1 MFTSKLTMNKKTL
14 LNDTGVKISLFTKK
28 VKGNKSGKILHL
40 VCPFQ
45 EILGKGILMEE
56 VTTN

>member
-1 MFTSKLTMNKKTL
+1 MLKKRLWNSLRIL
-14 LNDTGVKISLFTKK
+14 LRRLK
-28 VKGNKSGKILHL
+28 VDKSGKILHL
-40 VCPFQ
+40 VGPFQ